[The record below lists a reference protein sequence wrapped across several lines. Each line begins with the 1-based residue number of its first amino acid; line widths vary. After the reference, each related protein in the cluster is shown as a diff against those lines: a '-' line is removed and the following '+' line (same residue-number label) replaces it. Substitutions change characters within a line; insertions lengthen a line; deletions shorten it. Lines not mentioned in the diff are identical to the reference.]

1 MSHKA
6 AKLRRKTVRDA
17 IGVIPNDIPGP
28 WRASK
33 VGDRW
38 VEGEVV
44 ELPVRGKDLIE
55 PRVLVRRRESPLVSP
70 YADEDLVIC
79 EGYPSISLFTG
90 AGGMDIGLERAGF
103 MTRVQHEWGQAACQ
117 TLIGNR
123 PIYFRHSA
131 LIQGD
136 IRQTPTS
143 MLLREAN
150 LRVGETYLLSG
161 GPPCQGF
168 STANS
173 KAGRGECDLRNDL
186 VFEYLRVVREAQP
199 KFFIFENVA
208 NFQSFKG
215 KNPATGERYH
225 EQFLRMAHESYY
237 ELVYGLIDCVEYGV
251 PQYRVRW
258 ICAGTRRDMFE
269 VDGMLSSLPKP
280 TNFGKDDLP
289 TILTLDGGLFQSDV
303 HRLTRQPGIRY
314 FPDRPVLV
322 TPCPTSRVGNG
333 RSKTFHEFYDRI
345 EREEPDR
352 LVRTPMVDFEF
363 EEDEAA

>member
-1 MSHKA
+1 VSHRAEKTA
-6 AKLRRKTVRDA
+6 RKTVRDT
-17 IGVIPNDIPGP
+17 IGDGVGLGYEIPGP

-38 VEGEVV
+38 PSGEVV
-44 ELPVRGKDLIE
+44 ERPVKAKDLTT

-70 YADEDLVIC
+70 YDHELVIC

-90 AGGMDIGLERAGF
+90 AGGMDIGLEQAGF
-103 MTRVQHEWGQAACQ
+103 MTRVQHEWSQSACQ

-123 PIYFRHSA
+123 PIFFPHAA

-136 IRQTPTS
+136 IRNTPTS
-143 MLLREAN
+143 MLLREGN

-168 STANS
+168 TIANS
-173 KAGRGECDLRNDL
+173 KAGRGEYDTRNDL
-186 VFEYLRVVREAQP
+186 VFEYLRVIREAQP

-225 EQFLRMAHESYY
+225 EQFLRMAYESYY

-269 VDGMLSSLPKP
+269 VDGMLSALPKP
-280 TNFGKDDLP
+280 TNFGKKDLP
-289 TILTLDGGLFQSDV
+289 SILTLDGGLFQSEV
-303 HRLTRQPGIRY
+303 NKLTRQPGVRY

-322 TPCPTSRVGNG
+322 TPCPTSRVNDG
-333 RSKTFHEFYDRI
+333 RSKSFHEFYDRL
-345 EREEPDR
+345 ERDEPDR
-352 LVRTPMVDFEF
+352 LVREPLNGM
-363 EEDEAA
+363 EAAA